1 MTFLEDKNQWS
12 FLWLSSGL
20 RIQKSKSRSNIQRNK
35 KNGLVKLS
43 IQKPINNTFKNYK
56 PGNLNVSTFF
66 PFNSKYST
74 SFRDWV
80 LFPQRSHPSNTIIHP
95 LAQTDIFSLFP
106 TNFPRQYRQYPE
118 ASVASYPD
126 CSPLISKIGLQ
137 PTCSP
142 KFRKAGHERT
152 PLFSPR
158 STH

>member
-1 MTFLEDKNQWS
+1 MV
-12 FLWLSSGL
+12 
-20 RIQKSKSRSNIQRNK
+20 R
-35 KNGLVKLS
+35 LVKLS

-106 TNFPRQYRQYPE
+106 TNFPRQMAPIPPIPRSLRY
-118 ASVASYPD
+118 
-126 CSPLISKIGLQ
+126 LISWLQ

-142 KFRKAGHERT
+142 KFRKAGHKRDLSAPPPVLSKVDT
-152 PLFSPR
+152 LNLAKNLFPFGFK
-158 STH
+158 TL